1 MNVCICTNGI
11 FPHAVGGIQRHSRLL
26 VEALAQKNV
35 CLGVIHPHA
44 GENIFKDVPQV
55 EEFVV
60 PPLATEKNY
69 LLASYQYSKNVLDVV
84 RQRECSVVYSQGF
97 SIWAGIRE
105 VQDRLIVNPH
115 GLEPFQAIGL
125 KNKLI
130 GLPFRLVQSYVFR
143 RAERV
148 VSLGGKLTDI
158 LRRHVDE
165 ERIAV
170 IPNAVELPQIDR
182 DGSTPRPRHLLF
194 VGRFAANKGIHI
206 LMNAVRELN
215 QRGFEEDLVF
225 DLVGKGPLFD
235 EYKAKYQASNVN
247 FLGFVNDQELHER
260 YESCDALLLPT
271 LYEGMP
277 TVVLE
282 AMSYGKPVI
291 VTDVG
296 ATRELV
302 DSSNGYVIPKNN
314 AEELV
319 KAIVSFYELSDD
331 EKRAL
336 GEASRRKVEERFV
349 WEAVA
354 DEYLKLFRSV
364 KESRMKEVND

>member
-26 VEALAQKNV
+26 VEALAEKNIH
-35 CLGVIHPHA
+35 LDVIHPHA
-44 GENIFKDVPQV
+44 GEKIFDGLRGV
-55 EEFVV
+55 EELAV
-60 PPLATEKNY
+60 PPLATERNY

-84 RQRECSVVYSQGF
+84 RERECSVLYSQGF

-115 GLEPFQAIGL
+115 GLEPFQALGL

-130 GLPFRLVQSYVFR
+130 GLPFRLVQSYIFR
-143 RAERV
+143 RAQCV

-170 IPNAVELPQIDR
+170 IPNAVELPQVDK
-182 DGSTPRPRHLLF
+182 DENATRPQRLLF

-206 LMNAVRELN
+206 LMDAVRELN
-215 QRGFEEDLVF
+215 QRGYEEDFVF

-235 EYKAKYQASNVN
+235 EYKAKYQATNVN
-247 FLGFVNDQELHER
+247 FLGYIDDQELRER
-260 YESCDALLLPT
+260 YKSCDVLLLPT

-302 DSSNGYVIPKNN
+302 DSRNGYMIPKND
-314 AEELV
+314 AESLV
-319 KAIVSFYELSDD
+319 EAIISFHELSDD
-331 EKRAL
+331 ERRAL
-336 GEASRRKVEERFV
+336 GKTSRRKVEERFV

-354 DEYLKLFRSV
+354 EEYLQLFKSV
-364 KESRMKEVND
+364 EESKMEKVQD